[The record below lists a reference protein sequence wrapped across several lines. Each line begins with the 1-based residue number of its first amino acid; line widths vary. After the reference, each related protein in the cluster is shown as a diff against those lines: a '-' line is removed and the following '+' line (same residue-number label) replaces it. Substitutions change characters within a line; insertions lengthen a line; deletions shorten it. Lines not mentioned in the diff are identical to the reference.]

1 MRKRRLELM
10 RERDEKRQLREQDG
24 EEVDEEEDDGIEQ
37 TLQEEF
43 AYELQVKKLFNSYC
57 RLLNFFA

>member
-24 EEVDEEEDDGIEQ
+24 EEVDEEEDD
-37 TLQEEF
+37 
-43 AYELQVKKLFNSYC
+43 
-57 RLLNFFA
+57 

>member
-43 AYELQVKKLFNSYC
+43 ADELQVKKLFNSYC